1 MWAVADTNIVV
12 SGLLWHGP
20 SRRILER
27 ARLSEIE
34 LFTSSAL
41 LAELQDVLSRRKFAR
56 RLELARVE
64 PRRLLM
70 GYAALARTVLPAEIP
85 PTIADDPDDDEVLAC
100 AEAARA
106 EIIVSGDSHLLALVE
121 FRGIRFYERR
131 ISASLIFVFSFTF
144 RFRLASQVSVA
155 AI

>member
-1 MWAVADTNIVV
+1 MRAVADTNIVV
-12 SGLLWHGP
+12 SGLLWQGP

-27 ARLSEIE
+27 ARAGEIE
-34 LFTSSAL
+34 LFTSSSL

-70 GYAALARTVLPAEIP
+70 GYAALARIVLPAEIP

-100 AEAARA
+100 AVAARA

-121 FRGIRFYERR
+121 FRGIRILR
-131 ISASLIFVFSFTF
+131 
-144 RFRLASQVSVA
+144 A
-155 AI
+155 ADLG